1 MFLISSHDRLVDVF
15 YYYYILF
22 FIIHYK
28 KNVPEMSVCRVR
40 PSVSVN
46 ALRRRRRRRRR
57 VVQFLRGCLCNA

>member
-1 MFLISSHDRLVDVF
+1 LVDVF

-22 FIIHYK
+22 FIIHYSLFIIHYK
-28 KNVPEMSVCRVR
+28 KNVPEMSVRRVR

-46 ALRRRRRRRRR
+46 ALRRRRRRR